1 MLGYVRVLTKGSSSI
16 LERFR
21 AFKRDKCFCLR
32 NLIYGY
38 TKNMCLSKAEI
49 QAIKERVNNTE
60 EGAQRF
66 KEWEQAMP
74 TVQEGI
80 KFLQSELYRVQE
92 LNQIY
97 TSGIIELYHADIEN
111 DAVAKREIFSRFGLP
126 DILKHINN

>member
-16 LERFR
+16 LERLK

-60 EGAQRF
+60 EGAQSLLTDPFRF
-66 KEWEQAMP
+66 
-74 TVQEGI
+74 
-80 KFLQSELYRVQE
+80 S
-92 LNQIY
+92 
-97 TSGIIELYHADIEN
+97 D
-111 DAVAKREIFSRFGLP
+111 FSHG
-126 DILKHINN
+126 HV